1 MRGMTPVP
9 PIGPT
14 AALPGDPERR
24 PAAVVASFLFVLLA
38 GCGYHLVG
46 HSSTLPT
53 GIQSVGIP
61 TFVNRT
67 NRPELEQRVTE
78 HVIDEFTTRGR
89 VRILPG
95 EEGAQAVLRGEI
107 LGYTVT
113 PVVISEQGRATRYEI
128 RRAAAQDDLTYAYW
142 NGDNGKAFNEFFE
155 YCDEFLAL
163 KHQPKLD
170 RLWVS
175 AMAKAELLEVSRIAD
190 ASGNT
195 LVWHG
200 YHRNSQRATLLYSA
214 SLFRD
219 ANTAEYRNKV
229 GRANRYLHWE
239 DIKRL
244 KTEGISTYDFGGWY
258 EGSEDKER
266 LRINKF
272 KEQFGGEI
280 VRNYICER
288 GLTLKGALFLRLR
301 RSLLGNAI

>member
-1 MRGMTPVP
+1 MRGMTSVP

-24 PAAVVASFLFVLLA
+24 PAAVVTAFLLVLLA

-107 LGYTVT
+107 LSYIVT

-128 RRAAAQDDLTYAYW
+128 LITAHVTLSETTT
-142 NGDNGKAFNEFFE
+142 
-155 YCDEFLAL
+155 
-163 KHQPKLD
+163 D
-170 RLWVS
+170 RVL
-175 AMAKAELLEVSRIAD
+175 
-190 ASGNT
+190 
-195 LVWHG
+195 
-200 YHRNSQRATLLYSA
+200 
-214 SLFRD
+214 
-219 ANTAEYRNKV
+219 
-229 GRANRYLHWE
+229 WE
-239 DIKRL
+239 DDHFLFKRQ
-244 KTEGISTYDFGGWY
+244 YDVATSPQVFI
-258 EGSEDKER
+258 D
-266 LRINKF
+266 
-272 KEQFGGEI
+272 QEI
-280 VRNYICER
+280 V
-288 GLTLKGALFLRLR
+288 
-301 RSLLGNAI
+301 AIDDVATDFAKSVVTSILEGF